1 MPRGSSI
8 AIARAAHHDRASRSH
23 ADVIERVRHFLG
35 VLTVTAL
42 PPGLLFWLVIHPW
55 AHRWRKLGPIRTYL
69 IVVPPVVAFGVVL
82 FQLRDWILG
91 ADLGTHWS
99 LISTALC
106 LYGVTTWLELQYWRQ
121 LSIPTLIGVPEL
133 SRAEHFTGKL
143 LKDGAYRMVRHPRYL
158 SAGIS
163 IVANAL
169 IINSLGVYAL
179 ILFLFPAG
187 FVMLMFEERELVNRF
202 GEEYRQYQREVP
214 QVLPRVHRAKRD

>member
-1 MPRGSSI
+1 MF
-8 AIARAAHHDRASRSH
+8 
-23 ADVIERVRHFLG
+23 ERVRYFLG

-55 AHRWRKLGPIRTYL
+55 ARGWRKLGPIPTYL
-69 IVVPPVVAFGVVL
+69 IVLPPVVVFGVVL
-82 FQLRDWILG
+82 FRLRDWLLG

-99 LISTALC
+99 LIAIALC
-106 LYGVTTWLELQYWRQ
+106 LCGVSTWLELQYWRQ
-121 LSIPTLIGVPEL
+121 LSIPTVIGVPEL
-133 SRAEHFTGKL
+133 SRASDRKGTL
-143 LKDGAYRMVRHPRYL
+143 LKDGAYRVVRHPRYL

-179 ILFLFPAG
+179 ILFLFPVG
-187 FVMLMFEERELVNRF
+187 VVMLLFEERELVNRF

-214 QVLPRVHRAKRD
+214 QFFPRVHRAKRNGSRPRPEA

>member
-1 MPRGSSI
+1 V
-8 AIARAAHHDRASRSH
+8 D
-23 ADVIERVRHFLG
+23 DVFEGIRHVLG

-42 PPGLLFWLVIHPW
+42 PPGLLFWLIIHPW
-55 AHRWRKLGPIRTYL
+55 ARAWRTLGPVRTYL
-69 IVVPPVVAFGVVL
+69 IVLPPVVAFGVVL
-82 FQLRDWILG
+82 FRFRDWLIG

-99 LISTALC
+99 LIATALG
-106 LYGVTTWLELQYWRQ
+106 LYGVTTWLELHYWRQ
-121 LSIPTLIGVPEL
+121 LSIRTLIGVPEL
-133 SRAEHFTGKL
+133 SRAGDRTGTL
-143 LKDGAYRMVRHPRYL
+143 LKDGAYRVVRHPRYL
-158 SAGIS
+158 SAGIG

-169 IINSLGVYAL
+169 IINSVGVYAL